1 MKTLVF
7 SKFDAFASLQSSG
20 NPAASII
27 LEDISELSESEML
40 IIAQQMK
47 GFVNEVAYLSKLD
60 EKSFK
65 LKYFSAEREVDFCGH
80 ATIGL
85 MYNTIKDNEHL
96 LKGDVVYI
104 ETNKG
109 RLAVYNA
116 IKKENAV
123 YISSPLPKIKPCP
136 ISPME
141 LFEQLKLTAQDIDI
155 RYPFQIVNAGL
166 ETLVLPI
173 TKLETLLNLQP
184 NEAELKQF
192 CLDNS
197 IDIISL
203 FSTEVANNEN
213 FIRSRIFAPTFGYL
227 EDPATGSGNSAIG
240 YYMLEQRFWNGE
252 PVSIE
257 QNSSFENPNIVKIKT
272 IQNENRLQVLFGGS
286 ATTKIKGEFFL

>member
-1 MKTLVF
+1 MKTLAF

-40 IIAQQMK
+40 LIARQMK
-47 GFVNEVAYLSKLD
+47 GFVNEVAYLLKLD
-60 EKSFK
+60 ENSFK

-85 MYNTIKDNEHL
+85 MYNTIKNDPEL
-96 LKGDVVYI
+96 LSRDVLYI

-109 RLAVYNA
+109 RLPVYNS
-116 IKKENAV
+116 IESENAV
-123 YISSPLPKIKPCP
+123 YIGSPLPEIKPCP

-141 LFEQLKLTAQDIDI
+141 IFKQLNLTVHDIDI
-155 RYPFQIVNAGL
+155 RYPFQLVNAGL

-184 NEAELKQF
+184 NEGELKQF
-192 CLDNS
+192 CLANS
-197 IDIISL
+197 IDIIAL
-203 FSTEVANNEN
+203 FSTEVSNSQN
-213 FIRSRIFAPTFGYL
+213 FIRSRVFAPSFGYL

-240 YYMLEQRFWNGE
+240 YYMLEQRFWNGKAIQ
-252 PVSIE
+252 IE
-257 QNSSFENPNIVKIKT
+257 QNNSFDYPNIIKIKVF
-272 IQNENRLQVLFGGS
+272 QNKDRLQVLFGGS
-286 ATTKIKGEFFL
+286 SIVRIEGNYLM